1 MIGWLHTQ
9 LQTLH
14 RLVLSEQTRFRCSG
28 SEELMGHT
36 ASADWIAVRDEW
48 VNRRLAGELL
58 SLKDL
63 ASQKDLNY
71 DTLRKRAA
79 ADGWQESLGQRQARI
94 SARVAEQT
102 ETDHVK
108 VRLRLLTLGSKLQQL
123 ADDMVGLYAERV
135 AHEAAKPVVERLWH
149 PTASD
154 VARIAATSVKL
165 AEAGGAI
172 PREDQLPVEPV
183 HPEVAANRAQMKEI
197 EAAVMGMCEWQRQ
210 KRAAQKADETPV
222 H

>member
-1 MIGWLHTQ
+1 
-9 LQTLH
+9 
-14 RLVLSEQTRFRCSG
+14 
-28 SEELMGHT
+28 MGRT
-36 ASADWIAVRDEW
+36 ACTDWTAVRDEW
-48 VNRRLAGELL
+48 VNRRLASELL

-63 ASQKDLNY
+63 ASQKGLNY

-102 ETDHVK
+102 ESDHVK
-108 VRLRLLTLGSKLQQL
+108 VRLRLLTLGSRLQQL

-154 VARIAATSVKL
+154 VARVFPCPGPACSSRPL
-165 AEAGGAI
+165 
-172 PREDQLPVEPV
+172 
-183 HPEVAANRAQMKEI
+183 
-197 EAAVMGMCEWQRQ
+197 
-210 KRAAQKADETPV
+210 
-222 H
+222 